1 MSTIRSGGEVSTRP
15 MIRVLLADDHET
27 VREGLRL
34 LVDAQVDMEVVG
46 EAGDGKTAL
55 DQVATLHP
63 TVLVLDLTMPGMSG
77 LSTARALK
85 ENAGGTAVVAL
96 TRHDDDAFVQEL
108 MTAGAAAYVLKQS
121 SSATLLN
128 AIRAAA
134 AGGRFLD
141 PALPPP
147 EYPRDP
153 RRRAETPP
161 VTERETEVLR
171 LMAIGHSNKDIAA
184 ALNIS
189 VKTVEVHKAN
199 AMRKLNLRGRTDVVR
214 YAVMNEWLKDP

>member
-1 MSTIRSGGEVSTRP
+1 
-15 MIRVLLADDHET
+15 MIRVLLVDDHET

-34 LVDAQVDMEVVG
+34 LVDAQADMEVVG
-46 EAGDGKTAL
+46 EAGDGKAAL
-55 DQVATLHP
+55 DQVAALGP
-63 TVLVLDLTMPGMSG
+63 NVVVLDLTMPGMSG
-77 LSTARALK
+77 LSTARTLK
-85 ENAGGTAVVAL
+85 DNASGTAVVAL

-171 LMAIGHSNKDIAA
+171 MVAIGHSNKDIAA

-214 YAVMNEWLKDP
+214 YAVMNEWLRDP

>member
-1 MSTIRSGGEVSTRP
+1 
-15 MIRVLLADDHET
+15 
-27 VREGLRL
+27 
-34 LVDAQVDMEVVG
+34 
-46 EAGDGKTAL
+46 
-55 DQVATLHP
+55 
-63 TVLVLDLTMPGMSG
+63 MPGMSG
-77 LSTARALK
+77 LNAARALK
-85 ENAGGTAVVAL
+85 ASADAQTAVVAL

-108 MTAGAAAYVLKQS
+108 LQAGASAYVLKQS
-121 SSATLLN
+121 SSSTLLN
-128 AIRAAA
+128 AIRVAA

-153 RRRAETPP
+153 RRRAHTPP

-171 LMAIGHSNKDIAA
+171 LMAIGHSNKDIAS

-189 VKTVEVHKAN
+189 IKTVEVHKAN

-214 YAVMNEWLKDP
+214 YAVMNEWLRDP

>member
-1 MSTIRSGGEVSTRP
+1 

-34 LVDAQVDMEVVG
+34 LVDAQADMKVVG

>member
-1 MSTIRSGGEVSTRP
+1 

-199 AMRKLNLRGRTDVVR
+199 AMRKLGLRGRTDVVR
-214 YAVMNEWLKDP
+214 YAVLNGWLRDP

>member
-1 MSTIRSGGEVSTRP
+1 

-153 RRRAETPP
+153 RRRTETPP